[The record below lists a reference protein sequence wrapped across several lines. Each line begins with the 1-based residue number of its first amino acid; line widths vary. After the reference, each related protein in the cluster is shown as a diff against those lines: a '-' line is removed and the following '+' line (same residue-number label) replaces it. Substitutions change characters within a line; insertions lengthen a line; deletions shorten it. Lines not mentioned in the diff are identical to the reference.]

1 MIPLPEGLNF
11 IEENRNGKQ
20 CEMDNS
26 SVSDDIREIV
36 DGVRKVITK
45 SLANSPFQNSKPT
58 AKPDLEIAVLA
69 SLSQGAKNGA
79 GVVSQIRLAS
89 AGTYSPSQAEVQ
101 LILEQFIEK
110 RWAKIVVVDD
120 LRLYDL
126 TKAGTAEFESRELPN
141 LAVTPNHEHTSD
153 CAKCSQTNWAPH
165 AGVLAA
171 GAKLA
176 QTVVEASSANHA
188 NKHQAAVALLEDTRR
203 KLQEILAE
211 KP

>member
-11 IEENRNGKQ
+11 LEENRNGKQ

-26 SVSDDIREIV
+26 SVSDDIRDIV
-36 DGVRKVITK
+36 DGVRRVITK
-45 SLANSPFQNSKPT
+45 SLANSPFQNSKPS

-69 SLSQGAKNGA
+69 SLSLGAKNGA
-79 GVVSQIRLAS
+79 GVVAQIRLAS
-89 AGTYSPSQAEVQ
+89 AGTYSPTQAEVQ

-141 LAVTPNHEHTSD
+141 LDVAPNHEHVSD

-171 GAKLA
+171 GARLA
-176 QTVVEASSANHA
+176 QTVVEASAANHG
-188 NKHQAAVALLEDTRR
+188 NKHQAAVALLEETRR

>member
-1 MIPLPEGLNF
+1 MITPLDGLNF
-11 IEENRNGKQ
+11 LEVTSDRKQ

-26 SVSDDIREIV
+26 SVSDDIRDIV

-58 AKPDLEIAVLA
+58 TKPNLELAVLA

-79 GVVSQIRLAS
+79 GVVTQIRLAS
-89 AGTYSPSQAEVQ
+89 AGTYSPTQAEVQ
-101 LILEQFIEK
+101 LILEQLIEK
-110 RWAKIVVVDD
+110 RWAKIVVVED

-126 TKAGTAEFESRELPN
+126 TKAGTAEFESRELTQPE
-141 LAVTPNHEHTSD
+141 VDSDHEHTSN
-153 CAKCSQTNWAPH
+153 CAKCSQSNWAPH

-176 QTVVEASSANHA
+176 QTVVEASSAHHSK
-188 NKHQAAVALLEDTRR
+188 KHQAAVALLEETRR

-211 KP
+211 KS